1 MGTSDVRKFDL
12 MYGLHSKDG
21 NKHFEKLISQYDANS
36 DFEEE
41 NEVDNKDEPNLAQKL
56 GIEPEDVHNS

>member
-1 MGTSDVRKFDL
+1 

-21 NKHFEKLISQYDANS
+21 NKHFEKLISQQDANS